1 MNENVNDS
9 STQMDDQ
16 SSTGPTEQEML
27 DAVMANSPIMED
39 LEVPLP
45 EEHDPD
51 QDSVDTEEDEDEPTS
66 EEAEIEEDDDEV
78 ETEGEEAE
86 GEDDTSTQEPEVYSL
101 DDLDEFQVSVKID
114 GEETSV
120 SIQDLVKGYATEQSL
135 SNKGRE
141 LGEARKQLEEER
153 AAKLSQLDE
162 MGSAAANL
170 LQAQETAHAK
180 SYHDI
185 EAQIE
190 KARADGDT
198 YEVNELK
205 DKREQVQKHY
215 WEARNKRE
223 GLVKATAE
231 QKQLAEQEQ
240 FQEQIQNFQ
249 EIIPTMIPDFDEK
262 VATSIRDF
270 ALERGIAEGLLNGIV
285 DPNVVKFIDDFRRLE
300 QGVSKGAAKRKAT
313 PAKKAVP
320 TKKAKPAAKKKADQ
334 EKMTKARAFKDDAS
348 ADDQMAFLRD
358 YASKSLGNL

>member
-16 SSTGPTEQEML
+16 SSTGPTEQELL
-27 DAVMANSPIMED
+27 DAVMSNSPIMDEID
-39 LEVPLP
+39 VPLP
-45 EEHDPD
+45 EEDDPD
-51 QDSVDTEEDEDEPTS
+51 QDSVEIEEDEDEPTS

-78 ETEGEEAE
+78 ETEEEETE
-86 GEDDTSTQEPEVYSL
+86 GGDDTSTEPEVYSL

-231 QKQLAEQEQ
+231 QKQQAEQEQ

-249 EIIPTMIPDFDEK
+249 EVIPTMIPDFDEK

-270 ALERGIAEGLLNGIV
+270 ALERGIAEELLNGIV

-300 QGVSKGAAKRKAT
+300 QGVSKGAAKRKAA

-334 EKMTKARAFKDDAS
+334 ENMVKARAFKDGATQ
-348 ADDQMAFLRD
+348 DDQMAFLRN
-358 YASKSLGNL
+358 YASKSLGN

>member
-16 SSTGPTEQEML
+16 SATGPTEQEML

-39 LEVPLP
+39 LEIPLP

-51 QDSVDTEEDEDEPTS
+51 QDSADTEEDEDEPTS
-66 EEAEIEEDDDEV
+66 EEAEIEEDEEEV

-86 GEDDTSTQEPEVYSL
+86 GGDDTSTEPEVYSL
-101 DDLDEFQVSVKID
+101 DDLEDFQVNVKID
-114 GEETSV
+114 GEEV
-120 SIQDLVKGYATEQSL
+120 AVNVQDLVKGYATEKSL

-153 AAKLSQLDE
+153 AAKLGQLDQ
-162 MGSAAANL
+162 MGAAAANL

-223 GLVKATAE
+223 GLIKATAE
-231 QKQLAEQEQ
+231 QKQQAEQEQ
-240 FQEQIQNFQ
+240 FQEKIQNFQ
-249 EIIPTMIPDFDEK
+249 EVIPTMIPDFDEK
-262 VATSIRDF
+262 VATDIRDF
-270 ALERGIAEGLLNGIV
+270 ALERGIAEELLNGIV

-300 QGVSKGAAKRKAT
+300 QGVSKGAAKRKAA